1 MLDQDQVV
9 HVSMAEKLLV
19 LQLSKLSNFI
29 PDGGIWLN
37 TQRPEWNDANNALVG
52 YGVSMV
58 TLYYL
63 NRHISFINNVL
74 KDVNETEFEISNE
87 VLAWFK
93 DTKET
98 YEKYSPTINEKL
110 DAVKRKTFVQ
120 ELQKLFSNY
129 RQKTYNK
136 SSSGE
141 NKIKV
146 IDIINFNNLVLAH
159 FENSIN
165 NNYKIHFIV
174 HITQ

>member
-1 MLDQDQVV
+1 
-9 HVSMAEKLLV
+9 
-19 LQLSKLSNFI
+19 
-29 PDGGIWLN
+29 
-37 TQRPEWNDANNALVG
+37 
-52 YGVSMV
+52 MV

-63 NRHISFINNVL
+63 NRHISFINKVL
-74 KDVNETEFEISNE
+74 TDVNETEFEMSNE

-98 YEKYSPTINEKL
+98 YEKYSPSVNERL
-110 DAVKRKTFVQ
+110 NAVERKTFVQ

-165 NNYKIHFIV
+165 NN
-174 HITQ
+174 

>member
-1 MLDQDQVV
+1 
-9 HVSMAEKLLV
+9 
-19 LQLSKLSNFI
+19 
-29 PDGGIWLN
+29 
-37 TQRPEWNDANNALVG
+37 
-52 YGVSMV
+52 MV

-63 NRHISFINNVL
+63 NRHISFINKVL
-74 KDVNETEFEISNE
+74 TDVNETEFEISNE

-93 DTKET
+93 DTKQT
-98 YEKYSPTINEKL
+98 YEKYSPAMNEKL

-136 SSSGE
+136 SSSGRD
-141 NKIKV
+141 KIKV

-165 NNYKIHFIV
+165 NNYRESLYSAYNTINIDNSNKINVTSLYSMLEGQVSALSSGKVEPLSLI
-174 HITQ
+174 HI